1 MFNGRLKVRRQDK
14 TDTFVLMSLQVTVC
28 AAKDLQR
35 TNFMSRHDGVFDE
48 KKEKA
53 KPDVDPY
60 VMIGER
66 ENNGV
71 ASETYERGRPVE
83 Y

>member
-1 MFNGRLKVRRQDK
+1 MFNGRLKVRP
-14 TDTFVLMSLQVTVC
+14 VGLVGWAELLCVQVTVC

-48 KKEKA
+48 KKDKA

-60 VMIGER
+60 VMIG
-66 ENNGV
+66 NNQP
-71 ASETYERGRPVE
+71 S
-83 Y
+83 

>member
-1 MFNGRLKVRRQDK
+1 ML
-14 TDTFVLMSLQVTVC
+14 SQVTVC

-60 VMIGER
+60 VMIGKADGELVTFS
-66 ENNGV
+66 NFL
-71 ASETYERGRPVE
+71 S
-83 Y
+83 

>member
-1 MFNGRLKVRRQDK
+1 MFNGRLKVRGQDK
-14 TDTFVLMSLQVTVC
+14 TNTWLYISIQVTVC

-48 KKEKA
+48 KKEKEKA

-60 VMIGER
+60 VMIGEK
-66 ENNGV
+66 ENKEK
-71 ASETYERGRPVE
+71 ASKTY
-83 Y
+83 